1 METKKYKVIVIL
13 SFIVFLINYNLKSKE
28 YSAKIEPLIEVSNRV
43 INMGPCLVNDS
54 VFCNIRLINDG
65 EKKLYM
71 ERLAPSFYLGASP
84 NDETKF
90 QFTLYRENTFLPKIF
105 EPQEQFVFSLGFRA
119 GDTLVTK
126 IGWHEA
132 LLAMSF
138 LREDT
143 KQPPPV
149 TPIDSFFVRVKK
161 TLKHFDNFADVI
173 NFDSVYINTGI
184 KVSKLWKGKNT
195 TYKNI
200 TLKERKIKYITQ
212 PQIIPEFYIGSDFI
226 NLSVNPK
233 GIIEREFQYEPLDK
247 GTDSAYI
254 VHYFVPEPTENP
266 NFIDS
271 VSVLL
276 YGTGVEQKL
285 EIIGSNYNFK
295 QDTIFIDNIN
305 EDGNTIEIYFKN
317 TGNLPIYVKNEDL
330 IDLFTNSNTDEIKL
344 VRKIQDDGF
353 YLFPNKIDTVILE
366 LKPKKLGKIYVNY
379 KLNTNLK
386 ERNIKGLQANTDK
399 INFYIYGEFKS
410 PRMIL
415 ANNEIEFGDII
426 LNRSDCPLRKDTTI
440 KIMNTGNSRLIVE
453 KVLIIPEYPDSPF
466 FTNVKSLEIEPNQTI
481 DFQISFETTSS
492 IPNEYS
498 AKIYFYTNEI
508 LGERIKT
515 ISVYAKTQPT
525 SPIILYLPN
534 EIKAKPGRQI
544 LVPIMLKT
552 NFIENINL
560 ATNFSTDI
568 IYDRSILEFIG
579 TETLGTAS
587 EGTIN
592 KSDLRENIDSA
603 TVKIAFEVPINSK
616 LKAKDTLIFLKFNTY
631 LGNSAAT
638 NITMIEPKL
647 GDRRC
652 KNIFD
657 MQILNGK
664 FITDSVCGINYK
676 IVKKLEK
683 QLNLNIYYGENY
695 STNLIEL
702 TIPFKSNIILN
713 VYDYQG
719 NLIKNLINNILPEG
733 VYQININEYRLN
745 SGYYYITLMNNFQ
758 ITTKPLIITR

>member
-1 METKKYKVIVIL
+1 MKTIKYKVIVLL
-13 SFIVFLINYNLKSKE
+13 SLIGFLFNYNLKSKE

-43 INMGPCLVNDS
+43 INMGPCLINDS

-105 EPQEQFVFSLGFRA
+105 EPSEQFIFSLGFRA

-126 IGWHEA
+126 VGWHEA

-161 TLKHFDNFADVI
+161 TLKHFDNFVDII

-184 KVSKLWKGKNT
+184 KVSKQWKGKNT
-195 TYKNI
+195 TNKNI

-212 PQIIPEFYIGSDFI
+212 PQIIPEFNFGNDISYLDVI
-226 NLSVNPK
+226 PK
-233 GIIEREFQYEPLDK
+233 GIIEREFYYEPLDK
-247 GTDSAYI
+247 GTDSALL
-254 VHYFVPEPTENP
+254 VHYFVPEPKENP

-271 VSVLL
+271 TTVLL
-276 YGTGVEQKL
+276 FGTGVEQKL

-295 QDTIFIDNIN
+295 QDTILIDRIN
-305 EDGNTIEIYFKN
+305 ENSNLIEIYLKN
-317 TGNLPIYVKNEDL
+317 VGNLPIYVKSEEL
-330 IDLFTNSNTDEIKL
+330 IDLFTNFNTDEIKL
-344 VRKIQDDGF
+344 VKKIQDDGF

-366 LKPKKLGKIYVNY
+366 LIPKKIGKIYVNY
-379 KLNTNLK
+379 QLNTNLK
-386 ERNIKGLQANTDK
+386 ERYIKGLQANSDR

-410 PRMIL
+410 PKMVI
-415 ANNEIEFGDII
+415 ANNEIDFGDII
-426 LNRSDCPLRKDTTI
+426 LNRSDCPLRKDTII
-440 KIMNTGNSRLIVE
+440 KIMNTGNSKLIVE

-466 FTNVKSLEIEPNQTI
+466 FTDIKSFEIEPNQAI
-481 DFQISFETTSS
+481 DFKISFETTSS
-492 IPNEYS
+492 IPNEYN
-498 AKIYFYTNEI
+498 AKIYFYTNEV
-508 LGERIKT
+508 LGDRIK
-515 ISVYAKTQPT
+515 ILSLSAKTQPT

-544 LVPIMLKT
+544 IVPIILKT
-552 NFIENINL
+552 NSIENVNL

-568 IYDRSILEFIG
+568 IYDRSILEYIG
-579 TETLGTAS
+579 TETIGTAS

-603 TVKIAFEVPINSK
+603 TVKVAFEAPINGK
-616 LKAKDTLIFLKFNTY
+616 LKARDTLIFVKFNTY

-638 NITMIEPKL
+638 NISMIEPKL

-657 MQILNGK
+657 MQILNGM
-664 FITDSVCGINYK
+664 FVTDSVCGINYK
-676 IVKKLEK
+676 VVKKFDK

-695 STNLIEL
+695 STNLIEF

-719 NLIKNLINNILPEG
+719 NLIKNLINNTIPEG
-733 VYQININEYRLN
+733 VYQININEYGLN

-758 ITTKPLIITR
+758 ITTKPVIITR

>member
-1 METKKYKVIVIL
+1 MKTIKYKVIVLL
-13 SFIVFLINYNLKSKE
+13 SLIGFLFNYNLKSKE

-43 INMGPCLVNDS
+43 INMGPCIINDS

-105 EPQEQFVFSLGFRA
+105 EPSEQFIFSLGFRA

-126 IGWHEA
+126 VGWHEA

-161 TLKHFDNFADVI
+161 TLKHFDNFVDII

-184 KVSKLWKGKNT
+184 KVSKQWKGKNT

-212 PQIIPEFYIGSDFI
+212 PQIIPEFNFGNDISYLDVI
-226 NLSVNPK
+226 PK
-233 GIIEREFQYEPLDK
+233 GIIEREIQYEPLDK
-247 GTDSAYI
+247 GTDSALV

-276 YGTGVEQKL
+276 CGTGVEQKL
-285 EIIGSNYNFK
+285 QIIGSNYDFK
-295 QDTIFIDNIN
+295 QDTVFIDRIS
-305 EDGNTIEIYFKN
+305 EVGNLIEIYLKN

-330 IDLFTNSNTDEIKL
+330 MDLFTNSISDEIKL
-344 VRKIQDDGF
+344 VKQFQDNGF

-379 KLNTNLK
+379 QLNTNLK
-386 ERNIKGLQANTDK
+386 ERYIKGLQANTDI

-410 PRMIL
+410 PKMIL
-415 ANNEIEFGDII
+415 ANNEIDFGDIV
-426 LNRSDCPLRKDTTI
+426 LNRSDCPLRKDTSI

-466 FTNVKSLEIEPNQTI
+466 FTNTKSLEIEPNHTT

-492 IPNEYS
+492 IPNEYN
-498 AKIYFYTNEI
+498 ATIYFYTNEI
-508 LGERIKT
+508 LGDRIKT
-515 ISVYAKTQPT
+515 LSLKAKTQPT
-525 SPIILYLPN
+525 SPVILYLPN
-534 EIKAKPGRQI
+534 EIRAKPGRQI
-544 LVPIMLKT
+544 IVPIALKT
-552 NFIENINL
+552 NSIENINL
-560 ATNFSTDI
+560 VSNFSTDI
-568 IYDRSILEFIG
+568 IYDRSILEYIG
-579 TETLGTAS
+579 TETIGTAS

-592 KSDLRENIDSA
+592 KSDLRENLDSV
-603 TVKIAFEVPINSK
+603 TVKIAFEAPINSK

-676 IVKKLEK
+676 IVKNLEK

-695 STNLIEL
+695 SNNLIEI
-702 TIPFKSNIILN
+702 TIPFNSNIILN
-713 VYDYQG
+713 VFDYQG
-719 NLIKNLINNILPEG
+719 NLIKNLINNNMPEG
-733 VYQININEYRLN
+733 VYQININEYGLN

-758 ITTKPLIITR
+758 ITTKPVIITR